1 MCESHLKCQKVLP
14 SSILAVEES
23 GLHQRLFPPGSCR
36 CAVNFN
42 ILPALTCLKQRRPP
56 PRPPLPLRK
65 HSRRGDLEARRFS
78 CCPHH
83 VPLFSFLVHF
93 PLSSPPIRCHP
104 TVPLGSPHECL
115 QAPAAPLHLTPGH
128 PPFLHLQPFL
138 VRLLALSDA
147 SLHLTA
153 PSLPGQDL
161 YAGALCHQRVP
172 RAHPPHP
179 TDLRLLPPFPRLPMH
194 TSTSEGEEDPEGGD
208 FQWGDGWRVQ
218 GWGEEREQRRGQ
230 GGDAR
235 LR

>member
-1 MCESHLKCQKVLP
+1 MCCEFQRTAGVDLP
-14 SSILAVEES
+14 QTEVT
-23 GLHQRLFPPGSCR
+23 PPCCR
-36 CAVNFN
+36 CANACRAIWKLAV
-42 ILPALTCLKQRRPP
+42 L
-56 PRPPLPLRK
+56 
-65 HSRRGDLEARRFS
+65 
-78 CCPHH
+78 
-83 VPLFSFLVHF
+83 LVVLITF
-93 PLSSPPIRCHP
+93 LSSASSFIFLSLHPPIRSHP

-115 QAPAAPLHLTPGH
+115 QAPAAPLHLTPSH

-138 VRLLALSDA
+138 VRLLALGNA
-147 SLHLTA
+147 SLHLAA

-208 FQWGDGWRVQ
+208 FQRGDGWRVQ

-230 GGDAR
+230 GGGAR
-235 LR
+235 LG

>member
-1 MCESHLKCQKVLP
+1 MCCEFQRTAGVDLP
-14 SSILAVEES
+14 QTEVTPPAAAAQTLTEGRFGSLPFFLLSS
-23 GLHQRLFPPGSCR
+23 
-36 CAVNFN
+36 
-42 ILPALTCLKQRRPP
+42 
-56 PRPPLPLRK
+56 
-65 HSRRGDLEARRFS
+65 SR
-78 CCPHH
+78 
-83 VPLFSFLVHF
+83 SFLQLPRSF
-93 PLSSPPIRCHP
+93 SSLFTPIRCHP

-138 VRLLALSDA
+138 VRLLALGNA
-147 SLHLTA
+147 SLHLAA

-208 FQWGDGWRVQ
+208 FQRGDGWRVQ

-230 GGDAR
+230 GGGAR
-235 LR
+235 LG